1 MRNVQDNIV
10 GILSLVQLC
19 LVIGGVVL
27 FFVARLPIAFFN
39 IAQDYVKK
47 SDTESIFH
55 PVWEQ
60 RLKKE
65 RKGGA
70 W

>member
-19 LVIGGVVL
+19 LVIGGMLLLLVGS
-27 FFVARLPIAFFN
+27 LPLIFFN

-47 SDTESIFH
+47 SDVEPIFH